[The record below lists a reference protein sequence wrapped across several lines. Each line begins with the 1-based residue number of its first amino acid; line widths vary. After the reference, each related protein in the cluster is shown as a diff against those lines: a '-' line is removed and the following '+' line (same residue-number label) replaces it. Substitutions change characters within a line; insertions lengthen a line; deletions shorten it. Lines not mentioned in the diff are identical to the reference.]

1 MHKLIKYQLYL
12 LQLENYE
19 LPRYYKLLIAR
30 GFWPAKNQRGQLK
43 WTLKSVLI
51 LLFAFV
57 FHLLLATQLA
67 WMILN
72 SYDSLPAMAAF
83 AAFIFF
89 GCLFYFIFYSIAL
102 IIIWPLQAI
111 AKAWLLARA
120 RMKIKKMPQLKV
132 IAVAGSYGK
141 TTMKAALSTVLE
153 EKYAVASTADSI
165 NTPLGIAKFI
175 LKTVEVK
182 TEILV
187 IEMGE
192 HYRGDI
198 KELCDFIRP
207 DIGVITGINESH
219 LERMGDLKTVVATI
233 FELADGLK
241 PEGLLVMNI
250 DDKNIVENFAK
261 FTERTKI
268 KFYSGLNDQR
278 SQFRIENFSFNEADL
293 TNSFDIESGGEKVHV
308 ISHILGEYI
317 RQLASAAAVVGAEL
331 AVDLKS
337 VAIGLNKLWPVNHRL
352 QPIINPRGLLVI
364 DDGYNGNPDGVRE
377 AINLISKFKDRRKVY
392 VTPGLVE
399 TGDSAKAIHMEIGR
413 QLAGAADLVI
423 LIRNSVTPFIA
434 EGLEAAGF
442 DKAKI
447 IWFETAP
454 EAHHQIGKILT
465 PNDVV
470 LFQNDWGDQYI

>member
-30 GFWPAKNQRGQLK
+30 GFWPAKNQRGHLK
-43 WTLKSVLI
+43 WTPKTALI

-57 FHLLLATQLA
+57 FHLVLATQLA
-67 WMILN
+67 WIILG
-72 SYDSLPAMAAF
+72 SYGDLSAMAAF
-83 AAFIFF
+83 ATFVFF
-89 GCLFYFIFYSIAL
+89 GCLFYFVFYSIAV

-111 AKAWLLARA
+111 AKVWLLARA
-120 RMKIKKMPQLKV
+120 RAKIKKMTQLKV

-141 TTMKAALSTVLE
+141 TTMKAALSSVLG
-153 EKYAVASTADSI
+153 EKYAVAATSDSI

-175 LKTVEVK
+175 LKTVEAK

-219 LERMGDLKTVVATI
+219 LERMGDIKTVVATI
-233 FELADGLK
+233 FELSDGLK

-250 DDKNIVENFAK
+250 DDRKVAENFAK
-261 FTERTKI
+261 FTAGKKI
-268 KFYSGLNDQR
+268 KFFSGLNDQR
-278 SQFRIENFSFNEADL
+278 SSFKIENFSFNETDL
-293 TNSFDIESGGEKVHV
+293 TNTFELKSSAESVTV
-308 ISHILGEYI
+308 VSHILGEYV
-317 RQLASAAAVVGAEL
+317 RQLASASAVVGLEL
-331 AVDLKS
+331 GLDLQAV
-337 VAIGLNKLWPVNHRL
+337 AAGLNKLWPVSHRL

-377 AINLISKFKDRRKVY
+377 AIHLISKFKDRRKVY

-399 TGDSAKAIHMEIGR
+399 TGESAKAIHLEIGR

-423 LIRNSVTPFIA
+423 LIKNSVTPFIA

-447 IWFETAP
+447 VWFETAL